1 MTTPIQHPRCP
12 VCEGG
17 DANVPYP
24 GLPDLVECPAC
35 GLLFRSDWREIAAPN
50 AAYEEANSSPD
61 RLLAEE
67 SRRGPYYAE
76 ISRRILTVSG
86 SSPAAGARRDSC
98 ASDPVIPRCAENHF
112 SALEGPGTPI
122 PMDPAR
128 EGIHAPAP
136 TAGGSRSPGH
146 GTLLEIGCGAGGLLT
161 RLHAQGW
168 TVEGIEPSGP
178 LHAHA
183 RARLPAEVRVHP
195 CALEE
200 AEPRLVHRPYQA
212 VVALDV
218 IEHLPDPFV
227 LPTTAAEWL
236 APGGLLFLQTPNARS
251 IRRRLQGARW
261 EQLAPE
267 EHFLIHSPRSL
278 RLVLELCG
286 FKSAR
291 IETVGGGAVDG
302 PLRRALMRPVGR
314 LLSLCDLGN
323 ALWAVAIKDRP

>member
-1 MTTPIQHPRCP
+1 MSTPIQHPRCP

-17 DANVPYP
+17 DANVPYL
-24 GLPDLVECPAC
+24 GLPDLVECSAC

-50 AAYEEANSSPD
+50 AAYVEANASPA

-76 ISRRILTVSG
+76 ISRRIRTLRVP
-86 SSPAAGARRDSC
+86 SPGGGARRGS
-98 ASDPVIPRCAENHF
+98 V
-112 SALEGPGTPI
+112 
-122 PMDPAR
+122 
-128 EGIHAPAP
+128 APC
-136 TAGGSRSPGH
+136 R

-161 RLHAQGW
+161 LLHAQGW

-195 CALEE
+195 CAMGE

-227 LPTTAAEWL
+227 LPKTVAEWL

-291 IETVGGGAVDG
+291 IETVGGSATDG
-302 PLRRALMRPVGR
+302 PFRRALMKPIGH
-314 LLSLCDLGN
+314 LLSLLDLGN

>member
-24 GLPDLVECPAC
+24 GLPNLVECPGC

-50 AAYEEANSSPD
+50 AAYVEANASPA

-67 SRRGPYYAE
+67 SERGAYYAE
-76 ISRRILTVSG
+76 VSRRIRTMGVP
-86 SSPAAGARRDSC
+86 SPAAGARRGSG
-98 ASDPVIPRCAENHF
+98 A
-112 SALEGPGTPI
+112 PG
-122 PMDPAR
+122 R
-128 EGIHAPAP
+128 
-136 TAGGSRSPGH
+136 

-161 RLHAQGW
+161 LLHAQGW

-183 RARLPAEVRVHP
+183 RARLPAEVRIHP
-195 CALEE
+195 CAMEE